1 MVALAV
7 AFCGPLCRAQETAQG
22 PAPRLAADPH
32 VDSHIAQ
39 AIQQVSADRIRQ
51 TIEKLVSFQNRSTI
65 SAQDGESI
73 KAGKGIGAAREWMKA
88 EFERYSKE
96 CGGCLEVKTDTFTEH
111 PRERIHKP
119 TQITN
124 VYAVLRGTDA
134 QQANRIL
141 LVTGHYNSRNSD
153 TL

>member
-73 KAGKGIGAAREWMKA
+73 KAGKGIGAEREWMKA
-88 EFERYSKE
+88 EVEGYSKDY
-96 CGGCLEVKTDTFTEH
+96 GA
-111 PRERIHKP
+111 R
-119 TQITN
+119 
-124 VYAVLRGTDA
+124 LRGKTA
-134 QQANRIL
+134 SFTQPPAHA
-141 LVTGHYNSRNSD
+141 V
-153 TL
+153 